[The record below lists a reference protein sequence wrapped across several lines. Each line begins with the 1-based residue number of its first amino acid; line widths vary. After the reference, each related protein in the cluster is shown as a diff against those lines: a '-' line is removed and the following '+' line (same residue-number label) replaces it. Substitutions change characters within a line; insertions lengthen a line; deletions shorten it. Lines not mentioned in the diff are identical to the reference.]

1 MPLYFYV
8 VVVLAVVLA
17 AYFVYLWR
25 GQDERDIKFLVNFL
39 SLPHDVKYYLSDF
52 CRLKAL
58 RFAYRGDAKDRLSAL
73 AAAIERLSELPFRP
87 RTKWDFFEARTEFVA
102 AVRVLRKFGFAI
114 DPISQYFLDK
124 NVARSLRL

>member
-8 VVVLAVVLA
+8 VVILAVVLA

-25 GQDERDIKFLVNFL
+25 GQDERDMIFLVNFL
-39 SLPHDVKYYLSDF
+39 SLPHDAKYYLSYF

-58 RFAYRGDAKDRLSAL
+58 QFTCRDDAKDRLSAL

-87 RTKWDFFEARTEFVA
+87 RTKWDLFEAEAEFRE

-114 DPISQYFLDK
+114 DPVSRYFFDK
-124 NVARSLRL
+124 NIAGSLRL

>member
-1 MPLYFYV
+1 MPLYFYVV

-25 GQDERDIKFLVNFL
+25 GQDERDMRFLVNFL
-39 SLPHDVKYYLSDF
+39 SLPHDAKYYLSYS

-58 RFAYRGDAKDRLSAL
+58 QFVCRDDARSRLNAL

-87 RTKWDFFEARTEFVA
+87 RIKWDLFEART
-102 AVRVLRKFGFAI
+102 
-114 DPISQYFLDK
+114 
-124 NVARSLRL
+124 